1 MTSQRTTSRSF
12 TDLFGE
18 NPALETIG
26 SGFIFT
32 EGPIWDPENNV
43 LYFSDMPGDV
53 RRRWSESDGVT
64 EVKRPSNKCNGMAYD
79 SDGGLLVCEHSTSR
93 LIREER
99 DGSTTVLASHYEGK
113 ELNSPNDVIVT
124 LSGDIYFSDPIF
136 GRVPGFGVER
146 EQDLDFQGLYRIP
159 AGTDQ
164 LELVAGDFEQP
175 NGMCMS
181 PDESILYV
189 NDTSR
194 AHIRTFSIG
203 PDGRPSASSS
213 VFIEGVGNGVIE
225 DGVVDGMKADSEGN
239 IYVTGPGGVWVIDPS
254 GVHLGTLE
262 VPENVGNL
270 NWGGPDFSTL
280 FLAAS
285 TSLYR
290 IQTNAVG
297 APVPNMRRRNS

>member
-1 MTSQRTTSRSF
+1 
-12 TDLFGE
+12 
-18 NPALETIG
+18 
-26 SGFIFT
+26 
-32 EGPIWDPENNV
+32 
-43 LYFSDMPGDV
+43 
-53 RRRWSESDGVT
+53 
-64 EVKRPSNKCNGMAYD
+64 
-79 SDGGLLVCEHSTSR
+79 
-93 LIREER
+93 
-99 DGSTTVLASHYEGK
+99 
-113 ELNSPNDVIVT
+113 
-124 LSGDIYFSDPIF
+124 
-136 GRVPGFGVER
+136 
-146 EQDLDFQGLYRIP
+146 
-159 AGTDQ
+159 
-164 LELVAGDFEQP
+164 
-175 NGMCMS
+175 MS

-189 NDTSR
+189 NDTAR

-203 PDGRPSASSS
+203 PDGRPSSSSS

-239 IYVTGPGGVWVIDPS
+239 IYVTGPGGVWVIDPT

-297 APVPNMRRRNS
+297 APVPNMRRTNS